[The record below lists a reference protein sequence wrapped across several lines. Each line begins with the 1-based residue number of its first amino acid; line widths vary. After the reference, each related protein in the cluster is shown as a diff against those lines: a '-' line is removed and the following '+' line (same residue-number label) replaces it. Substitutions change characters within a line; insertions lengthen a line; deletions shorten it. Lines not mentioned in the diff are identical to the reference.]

1 LPCGRSYCSKCIN
14 CLADINKT
22 KIKCQEC
29 GKIHEIPDQGFPPNF
44 EVANILKLKSN
55 EICRS
60 KSVKEFKIVLNSVRS
75 INERI
80 NEKMNCGE
88 MLIREKCDKIRNDA
102 QLAIEESHL
111 RLDEF
116 HKKFMMDIDEYERG
130 CLEEFK
136 QIQQKKAEI
145 DRLLSESHDFCA
157 KSESLFK
164 QFQIDEEDVR
174 NRLNKGYDILDNLET
189 MSDKLHSEMFKGTL
203 LKFVKNVKEIRISSI
218 GHMKRQEMEL
228 FYVENAGSI
237 KNESSIKKIEIGLD
251 DTDLNAKHPF
261 VIFQPFRNLFFLC
274 LQYLTGGALK
284 ISTLDKN
291 GDTLVKRVVPIT
303 NRLLEM
309 YITPL
314 INNRFF
320 CVYTEEEMIPSHQRI
335 FKLTS
340 YDENLKIIARR
351 YFRVSLKF
359 IESNNESVFVCYRGS
374 HSYNL
379 TSFNSKLEPIKE
391 FEPTTFYF
399 PISVSQLLVN
409 NLYFIVNEPFAGNQ
423 TRSRITLI
431 SQNNGIIRS
440 TFEVKNFDN
449 WCLYLNK
456 FILLFS
462 NNSILCYNFDGYLIE
477 TTFLNEKKFVLS
489 AFKFALNRELY
500 FLDFDRENNKIRLTF
515 L

>member
-1 LPCGRSYCSKCIN
+1 MLPCGRSYCSKCID
-14 CLADINKT
+14 CLADTDKT

-29 GKIHEIPDQGFPPNF
+29 GKIHEIPEQGFPSNF

-55 EICRS
+55 EVHRS

-80 NEKMNCGE
+80 DERLSCGE
-88 MLIREKCDKIRNDA
+88 MLIREKCDKIRNDT
-102 QLAIEESHL
+102 QLAIEEAHL
-111 RLDEF
+111 KLDEF
-116 HKKFMMDIDEYERG
+116 HKEYMKDIDEYERG
-130 CLEEFK
+130 CLEELK
-136 QIQQKKAEI
+136 QIQLNKAEI
-145 DRLLSESHDFCA
+145 ARLLSESNDFCV

-174 NRLNKGYDILDNLET
+174 NRLNKGYDYLNNLEAL
-189 MSDKLHSEMFKGTL
+189 SDKLHSDIFKGTV
-203 LKFVKNVKEIRISSI
+203 LKFVKNVKGIRASSI
-218 GHMKRQEMEL
+218 GQMKRQEMGL
-228 FYVENAGSI
+228 FYAENVT
-237 KNESSIKKIEIGLD
+237 SIKKIEIGLD

-261 VIFQPFRNLFFLC
+261 VIFQPFRNLLFLC
-274 LQYLTGGALK
+274 LQYLTDGTLK

-291 GDTLVKRVVPIT
+291 GETLVKRVVPIT

-340 YDENLKIIARR
+340 YDENLKMIARR
-351 YFRVSLKF
+351 YFRVSLKL
-359 IESNNESVFVCYRGS
+359 IESNSESVFVCSRGS

-379 TSFNSKLEPIKE
+379 TSFNSELEPIKV
-391 FEPTTFYF
+391 FDPTTFYF
-399 PISVSQLLVN
+399 SISVSQLLVSN
-409 NLYFIVNEPFAGNQ
+409 HYFIIHEPVFGNQ
-423 TRSRITLI
+423 TRSRITFI
-431 SQNNGIIRS
+431 SQNNGMIKS

-449 WCLYLNK
+449 WCLYLNN

-462 NNSILCYNFDGYLIE
+462 NNSILCYNFDGYLVE
-477 TTFLNEKKFVLS
+477 TTFLNENFSDLS
-489 AFKFALNRELY
+489 AFRFILNKELY
-500 FLDFDRENNKIRLTF
+500 FLDFDRENNKIRLSF
-515 L
+515 F